1 MKMKNSI
8 LTLAT
13 GLVLSISLSAQSDA
27 QIEQLY
33 QHYAKAD
40 ETISF
45 SFSHSILNA
54 IDMDVD
60 LERYTRNV
68 EGDFETIRL
77 IIFEKPAK
85 GASALRKV
93 AHKLKSWQYQRIR
106 LEHKNSDA
114 ELQLF
119 ALKENGFYRHV
130 VALINHRDDEEAIL
144 LLFTGKLTVKPHKS

>member
-1 MKMKNSI
+1 MKNSI

-13 GLVLSISLSAQSDA
+13 GLLLSFSLSAQSDA

-54 IDMDVD
+54 IDMDID
-60 LERYTRNV
+60 MESYTRNV

-77 IIFEKPAK
+77 VIFEKPTQ

-93 AHKLKSWQYQRIR
+93 ESRLNAWNYQRVK
-106 LEHKNSDA
+106 LNEHKTEKD
-114 ELQLF
+114 LRLF
-119 ALKENGFYRHV
+119 ALKENGVYRHI
-130 VALINHRDDEEAIL
+130 VALVNDKDDEEAVMLI
-144 LLFTGKLTVKPHKS
+144 FTGKLTVNPNKS